1 MAHRGT
7 YNTRVSVR
15 HSIRADA
22 GNKSFNKILK
32 FIFDPI
38 KGYSVLIYINVPLHI
53 GYTKWRLGAFHHNCW
68 NDC

>member
-22 GNKSFNKILK
+22 GNKSFNKLLK

-38 KGYSVLIYINVPLHI
+38 KGLLSTHIYKRSFT
-53 GYTKWRLGAFHHNCW
+53 YRLYKMEAWGFPP
-68 NDC
+68 